1 MVTVA
6 KNFDAPVKLLFPK
19 NIFAD
24 VYQFSMLGLGDIV
37 IPGIVVALMLR
48 FDRKNAFP
56 KMKAEELAKVSYGSF
71 SKYYFPSILAGYVLG
86 LVTTIAVMHTFKAAQ
101 PALLYLVP
109 YCLGFSVFTA
119 VLRGEFSKLWK
130 YTEEAEEEKKKN

>member
-48 FDRKNAFP
+48 FDRKNWRESGAQSNSP
-56 KMKAEELAKVSYGSF
+56 K
-71 SKYYFPSILAGYVLG
+71 SKEVD
-86 LVTTIAVMHTFKAAQ
+86 
-101 PALLYLVP
+101 
-109 YCLGFSVFTA
+109 C
-119 VLRGEFSKLWK
+119 
-130 YTEEAEEEKKKN
+130 EEKVDILFTEKPEQDVKSKKSSTCKYRKHHCIIIGHFFLFTISRVQLFFVELEKWKMSINFFLKHTCGKNN